1 VRHRFVRREPERKET
16 AGAALVSGVLA
27 AGVGLV
33 TFYFV
38 RLLLARDDIGGGE
51 LETRRPNEDGA

>member
-1 VRHRFVRREPERKET
+1 MRRRFIRREPDRKET
-16 AGAALVSGVLA
+16 AAAALVSGVLA

-38 RLLLARDDIGGGE
+38 RLLLARDETGTPELSPPGPSGE
-51 LETRRPNEDGA
+51 EE